1 MRSVYKAGFHG
12 AYTLPALLVL
22 ALLLLSGCSEEERA
36 GPTAVIWIPKQ
47 VNARPDTAPFTHQ
60 MITDELTIPWQLD
73 FVPDGRILI
82 TERNGLVRVV
92 RDGRL
97 EETPWLDLRD
107 SLRTTYGPT
116 VGNSGLLGIAL
127 DPDFSANGYVYVGYS
142 YGVPG
147 EAYDYNRL
155 VRYREDPASGLAAEG
170 HILLDK
176 IKGRSMHNSGP
187 IKFGPDGKLY
197 WSVGD
202 RGEPEKAQDPEDEAG
217 TILRLNRD
225 GSIPVD
231 NPFPGSPVYAY
242 GLRNTQGFDW
252 HPDSGIMVATDH
264 GPSSEIASFCCRD
277 EINQIEAGG
286 NYGWPA
292 IMGDEQSPGMSQPVL
307 HSGSGISIE
316 DHTWAPAG
324 AAFIRSGPWKGSF
337 LFAGL
342 RSQRLWRLT
351 GSDDQQS
358 LELRHLLHQ
367 EYGRIRSVAQAPSGK
382 IYILTSNLDNSPQ
395 GSDRFSNDFLI
406 EIIPEVAEN

>member
-1 MRSVYKAGFHG
+1 MRSVFKAGFS
-12 AYTLPALLVL
+12 AATVLPGILVL
-22 ALLLLSGCSEEERA
+22 AALMLSGCSEEERA
-36 GPTAVIWIPKQ
+36 GPTAVVITPQQNVAK
-47 VNARPDTAPFTHQ
+47 PDESLFSHRVV
-60 MITDELTIPWQLD
+60 TDQLTIPWQLD
-73 FVPDGRILI
+73 FTPDGRILI

-92 RDGRL
+92 QDGRL
-97 EETPWLDLRD
+97 KETPWLDLRD
-107 SLRTTYGPT
+107 SLKTTYGPT
-116 VGNSGLLGIAL
+116 VGKSGLLGIAL
-127 DPDFSANGYVYVGYS
+127 DPEFSVNGYVYVGYS
-142 YGVPG
+142 YDVPG

-155 VRYREDPASGLAAEG
+155 VRYREDPASGLVSDG

-187 IKFGPDGKLY
+187 VKFGPDGKLY

-202 RGEPEKAQDPEDEAG
+202 RGEPEMAQDPGDEAG
-217 TILRLNRD
+217 TILRLNPD
-225 GSIPVD
+225 GTIPAD
-231 NPFPGSPVYAY
+231 NPFPGSRVYAY

-252 HPDSGIMVATDH
+252 HPDTGVMVATDH
-264 GPSSEIASFCCRD
+264 GPSSEITSFCCRD

-292 IMGDEQSPGMSQPVL
+292 IMGDEQSAGVNQPVL

-316 DHTWAPAG
+316 NHTWAPSG
-324 AAFIRSGPWKGSF
+324 AAFVHSGPWKGSF

-351 GSDDQQS
+351 DSADQKS
-358 LELRHLLHQ
+358 FELRYLLHQ

-382 IYILTSNLDNSPQ
+382 IYIITSNLDNSPQ